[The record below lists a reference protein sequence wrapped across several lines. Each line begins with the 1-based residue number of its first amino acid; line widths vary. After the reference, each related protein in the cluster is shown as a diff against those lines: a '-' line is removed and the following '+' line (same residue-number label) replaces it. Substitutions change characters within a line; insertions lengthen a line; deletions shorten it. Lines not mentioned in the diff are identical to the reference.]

1 MSKKIEERFD
11 LTLVSRRYP
20 PQIGGAERVMQNLA
34 HGFAAQGLR
43 VTVLSSENRQEG
55 VERTVDDRPADD
67 SQNPK
72 IVRLPYSGIRMA
84 GTFFY
89 LRALERWFEKYR
101 PSLVYVSMLKHDAF
115 SSVRYGMRR
124 GVPIVL
130 RPEGAGL
137 TGDMG
142 WQSQDRFGRV
152 IARTTRQ
159 ANAFVALSPRIHD
172 ELLEAGYSEQRIHDI
187 PNGVPIPAHFWTP
200 PKLGRGP
207 TAAFV
212 GRLAPEKGLDRL
224 LRAWKLVHME
234 LPEARL
240 EIIGE
245 GPSEESLRS
254 MATASGIA
262 HKVDFPGAR
271 GDIAQCLAKAD
282 LFVLPSREEGLS
294 MSLLEAMAAG
304 IPVVVSDIPG
314 NRTLVKQGE
323 TGRIVNCEN
332 TAEFAQAILAG
343 LRGDESTL
351 RMAVDGRSLVS
362 RRFSIE
368 FMVGEHL
375 NLFRRLNHERFLT

>member
-1 MSKKIEERFD
+1 
-11 LTLVSRRYP
+11 
-20 PQIGGAERVMQNLA
+20 
-34 HGFAAQGLR
+34 
-43 VTVLSSENRQEG
+43 
-55 VERTVDDRPADD
+55 
-67 SQNPK
+67 
-72 IVRLPYSGIRMA
+72 
-84 GTFFY
+84 
-89 LRALERWFEKYR
+89 
-101 PSLVYVSMLKHDAF
+101 
-115 SSVRYGMRR
+115 
-124 GVPIVL
+124 
-130 RPEGAGL
+130 
-137 TGDMG
+137 
-142 WQSQDRFGRV
+142 
-152 IARTTRQ
+152 
-159 ANAFVALSPRIHD
+159 
-172 ELLEAGYSEQRIHDI
+172 
-187 PNGVPIPAHFWTP
+187 
-200 PKLGRGP
+200 
-207 TAAFV
+207 
-212 GRLAPEKGLDRL
+212 
-224 LRAWKLVHME
+224 
-234 LPEARL
+234 
-240 EIIGE
+240 
-245 GPSEESLRS
+245 